1 MKQAN
6 FSELREKINTWDIQ
20 AEALLIQKIKLFS
33 LKYNEDFRSLCENL
47 INFSNSISFTEVE
60 HLRAIN
66 QLKNISNERFI
77 EQSLESYEQS

>member
-6 FSELREKINTWDIQ
+6 FPELREKINTWDIQ

-33 LKYNEDFRSLCENL
+33 LKYNEDFQSLCQNL

-66 QLKNISNERFI
+66 QLKNISNERF
-77 EQSLESYEQS
+77 